1 MEGEAMPLARLL
13 LQAPG
18 GHMTVQ
24 GLLLQA
30 GPFGKAVLLLLI
42 GLSVWSW
49 AIIFDRSMRYRRV
62 RSADRAFLGAF
73 RRTPAGGRFELVAD
87 HHPHSMLAQVA
98 RAGQRA
104 LEVQPVDPA
113 RPLIR
118 IELAQRAMERAASE
132 EETQLERGVA
142 ILATVGSVSPF
153 IGLMGTVWGVMTA
166 FLNIGAQGSA
176 ALAVVAPGI
185 AEALITTVAG
195 IGAAVPAVAAY
206 NHLLGRLREF
216 GNGAGSFTS
225 EFLEREMGARRS

>member
-1 MEGEAMPLARLL
+1 MPLARLL

-24 GLLLQA
+24 GLVMQA
-30 GPFGKAVLLLLI
+30 GPFGKLVLLLLV

-49 AIIFDRSMRYRRV
+49 AIIWDRSMRYRKV
-62 RSADRAFLGAF
+62 RAADRAFLGAF
-73 RRTPAGGRFELVAD
+73 RRAPAGGGIGLVTD
-87 HHPHSMLAQVA
+87 HHPDSMLARVA

-104 LEVQPVDPA
+104 LETHPVDPA

-118 IELAQRAMERAASE
+118 TELVQRAMERAASE
-132 EETQLERGVA
+132 EESQLERGVG

-195 IGAAVPAVAAY
+195 IGAAIPAVAAY
-206 NHLLGRLREF
+206 NHLIGRLREF
-216 GNGAGSFTS
+216 GNGAGSFTG
-225 EFLEREMGARRS
+225 EFIEREMGTRRS

>member
-1 MEGEAMPLARLL
+1 MLARLL
-13 LQAPG
+13 LQTG
-18 GHMTVQ
+18 GTHMTVQ
-24 GLLLQA
+24 GLVLQA
-30 GPFGKAVLLLLI
+30 GPFGKLILLLLV

-49 AIIFDRSMRYRRV
+49 AIIWDRTRRYRSV
-62 RSADRAFLGAF
+62 RKADRNFLGAF
-73 RRTPAGGRFELVAD
+73 RRIAPGSGLELLAD
-87 HHPHSMLAQVA
+87 HHPDSMLARIA

-104 LEVQPVDPA
+104 LDQHPPDPSRALLRLEIVQRV
-113 RPLIR
+113 
-118 IELAQRAMERAASE
+118 MERAATD
-132 EETQLERGVA
+132 EETQLERGVG

-185 AEALITTVAG
+185 AEALITTIAG

-216 GNGAGSFTS
+216 GNGAGAFTG
-225 EFLEREMGARRS
+225 EFLEREMGTRRS

>member
-1 MEGEAMPLARLL
+1 MPLARLL

-24 GLLLQA
+24 GLVMQT
-30 GPFGKAVLLLLI
+30 GPFGKLVLLLLV

-49 AIIFDRSMRYRRV
+49 AIIWDRSMRYRKV
-62 RSADRAFLGAF
+62 RAADRAFLGAF
-73 RRTPAGGRFELVAD
+73 RRTPAGAGLELVAD
-87 HHPHSMLAQVA
+87 HHPDSMLAQVA

-104 LEVQPVDPA
+104 LEAHPPDPA
-113 RPLIR
+113 RPLVR
-118 IELAQRAMERAASE
+118 IELVQRAMERAATE
-132 EETQLERGVA
+132 EESQLERGVG

-153 IGLMGTVWGVMTA
+153 IGLMGTVWGVMAA

-195 IGAAVPAVAAY
+195 IGAAIPAVAAY
-206 NHLLGRLREF
+206 NHLIGRLRQF

-225 EFLEREMGARRS
+225 EFLEREMGAKRS